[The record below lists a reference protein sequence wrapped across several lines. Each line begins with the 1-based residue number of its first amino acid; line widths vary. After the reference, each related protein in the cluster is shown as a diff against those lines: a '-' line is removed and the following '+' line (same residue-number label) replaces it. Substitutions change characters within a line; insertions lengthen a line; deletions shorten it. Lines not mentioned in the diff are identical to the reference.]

1 MTEQAP
7 ATKASS
13 SSNDS
18 NESEGKPL
26 LTSDLIYGRDGKHLK
41 PLQLTFVQV
50 MLGNLK
56 LLESIMSKSPS
67 EATDYISYLKF
78 LAIKGILAF
87 DQDYDA
93 TKSWDNISMGSN
105 MDNLT
110 AQYFHTA
117 VARHPL
123 LPLVLMM
130 DAVLRIRSF
139 VSVGILALTAALV
152 CSLVGSNIFVY
163 TVFNPTKA
171 KLALA
176 SLVLTENRTND
187 FLHAQLMN
195 LEPLHLKT
203 LV

>member
-1 MTEQAP
+1 
-7 ATKASS
+7 
-13 SSNDS
+13 
-18 NESEGKPL
+18 
-26 LTSDLIYGRDGKHLK
+26 
-41 PLQLTFVQV
+41 
-50 MLGNLK
+50 
-56 LLESIMSKSPS
+56 MSKSPS

-130 DAVLRIRSF
+130 DAVLRMRSF

-152 CSLVGSNIFVY
+152 CSLVGSNMFVHS
-163 TVFNPTKA
+163 VLNPTKA
-171 KLALA
+171 KVALAL
-176 SLVLTENRTND
+176 LVLTENRTND

-195 LEPLHLKT
+195 LEP
-203 LV
+203 